1 MKRMYK
7 VINGLAFFAMAASM
21 TGCSYLNVGENDF
34 SCPGKGKGV
43 SCASSREMYEATNNG
58 QIPRPVSKDEVEE
71 MAERGQ
77 KISTVKGVEDDRVVL
92 QTDASG
98 KPLNTEY
105 TRDEKGRIVS
115 VTERIEDNYIA
126 PALPNKPIP
135 IRTPAVVMRI
145 WIAPWEDAKGDLN
158 YTGLVY
164 TEIEP
169 RRWVVGEDAR
179 GASRTFN
186 PLSAHSRLNK

>member
-1 MKRMYK
+1 MKILLQR
-7 VINGLAFFAMAASM
+7 AMMIGGIGIMASLS
-21 TGCSYLNVGENDF
+21 GCSYLNVGENDF

-58 QIPRPVSKDEVEE
+58 QIPKPVSKDEVEE

-105 TRDEKGRIVS
+105 ATDEKGRVVS
-115 VTERIEDNYIA
+115 VTQRIEDNYVA
-126 PALPNKPIP
+126 PALPNKPVP

-158 YTGLVY
+158 YSGFVY

-169 RRWVVGEDAR
+169 RRWVVGNDAR

-186 PLSAHSRLNK
+186 PLSAHSHLNK